1 MISVLPSKFDQI
13 SRSYIKSELKI
24 KGEDP
29 NIFQIYFQNTG
40 SMVQGMGSFEGLEF
54 QVFSLFKSLLSIGK
68 PAQLSTKLD
77 VMSKL
82 VFFEFPQE
90 ENEKIEAY
98 LKKLVDLIHKEI
110 VFKRILKQIIAN
122 KNRFKSEQIF
132 LQKALF
138 EDYEA

>member
-1 MISVLPSKFDQI
+1 MISALPSQYDQI
-13 SRSYIKSELKI
+13 SRSQIKSELKI

-29 NIFQIYFQNTG
+29 NIFQIYYQNIG
-40 SMVQGMGSFEGLEF
+40 SMVQGMGSFEGLKPQECA
-54 QVFSLFKSLLSIGK
+54 LLKSLLSIGR
-68 PAQLSTKLD
+68 PARLSIKMD

-98 LKKLVDLIHKEI
+98 LKKVVDLIRKEI
-110 VFKRILKQIIAN
+110 VFKTVLKQIISN
-122 KNRFKSEQIF
+122 QNRFKSEQIL

-138 EDYEA
+138 ENSQA